1 MEKPNLV
8 RDQVSLE
15 EISMEKPRKLG
26 LNQVHPD
33 PTDIEETS
41 KKRVIVVAIH
51 GMDTQSPKTWIA
63 YEKDGDPE
71 SGEVNWL
78 KDKNMLPSVLPDC
91 RILTYDWN
99 ANIDKGA
106 ATQSLRGH
114 ATTLLD
120 KLHIDRDESG
130 KSLPILFIASCFGG
144 LLLAEALLLA
154 SDPFQNY
161 QDIYHSTIGAIFLGT
176 PFRGTHDGFFTAAE
190 LRVAV
195 AIASG
200 AETAKGLVA
209 FLKSEPDERRYLDQ
223 LVERFYDMINNK
235 KLGIPVVFF
244 YETRETDFTKV
255 IKKLPSKFV
264 KTLDGKKR
272 GILVPKNSACLWG
285 HEHHELSVR
294 HTMLC
299 KFSGPED
306 VSFKTVCYS
315 LKRLLVEGE
324 KRRQERA
331 FNGLRQQLAAVFRGN
346 FKIAITAGLGFD
358 PQG

>member
-1 MEKPNLV
+1 
-8 RDQVSLE
+8 
-15 EISMEKPRKLG
+15 
-26 LNQVHPD
+26 
-33 PTDIEETS
+33 
-41 KKRVIVVAIH
+41 
-51 GMDTQSPKTWIA
+51 
-63 YEKDGDPE
+63 
-71 SGEVNWL
+71 
-78 KDKNMLPSVLPDC
+78 MLPSVLPDC

-99 ANIDKGA
+99 ANIDKDA

-130 KSLPILFIASCFGG
+130 KNTPILFIASCFGG

-154 SDPFQNY
+154 SDPFRNY

-176 PFRGTHDGFFTAAE
+176 PFQGTHEGFCTAAE

-195 AIASG
+195 AVSSG

-209 FLKSEPDERRYLDQ
+209 FLKNEPDERGYLDQ
-223 LVERFYDMINNK
+223 LVERFYFMINDK
-235 KLGIPVVFF
+235 KLGIPVVCF
-244 YETRETDFTKV
+244 YETQETDFTKV

-272 GILVPKNSACLWG
+272 GILVPKSSACLWG

-299 KFSGPED
+299 KFSGPEED
-306 VSFKTVCYS
+306 SFKTVCYS
-315 LKRLLVEGE
+315 LKRLVAEGE

-331 FNGLRQQLAAVFRGN
+331 CNGLQRLATAFNNGLQQDST
-346 FKIAITAGLGFD
+346 IACGGV
-358 PQG
+358 